1 MIIFNM
7 NKIKSITYLAFCF
20 GCLSA
25 CVNDSNTKRNFP
37 SKPEAHKLATSELD
51 SSIKIYATGDNKFV
65 LLDTLKF
72 KIPSDV
78 PISATN
84 IYAGVYELKDDSIV
98 RHKLL
103 TTKNHAFLTT
113 FEDLGFG
120 IRGRLYVFDIA
131 NKSLIRD
138 SVFNH
143 DYLYSSAGIFIIET
157 GSSKILVVGKPEWY
171 EAKQENILPAALYVV
186 KRGVFINEK
195 NVYQIGSDIPS
206 DTTLLSF
213 FKNSIS
219 ASGNGVLELPKNWWQ
234 TK

>member
-1 MIIFNM
+1 M
-7 NKIKSITYLAFCF
+7 NKIKSLIYWTLCF

-25 CVNDSNTKRNFP
+25 CVNDSNTKRNSP
-37 SKPEAHKLATSELD
+37 SKPEVHKLATSELD
-51 SSIKIYATGDNKFV
+51 SSIKIYATGDNKYV

-72 KIPSDV
+72 KMPGDV

-84 IYAGVYELKDDSIV
+84 IYAGIYELKDDSIV
-98 RHKLL
+98 RYKFL
-103 TTKNHAFLTT
+103 TTKSQAFLTT

-120 IRGRLYVFDIA
+120 IRGRLYVFDMV

-138 SVFNH
+138 SAFNH

-157 GSSKILVVGKPEWY
+157 KGSKIFVVGKPEWY
-171 EAKQENILPAALYVV
+171 EAKQENILPASLYVV
-186 KRGVFINEK
+186 KGGVFENEK
-195 NVYQIGSDIPS
+195 NVYQVGSDIPS
-206 DTTLLSF
+206 GMKLLSF

-219 ASGNGVLELPKNWWQ
+219 TPGNGVFELPRNWWQ